1 MIPVG
6 YMAKRVSL
14 HPDWLQTERVVD
26 IYSVS
31 NCISKD
37 FADYIPYWKHNGYW
51 FFDSPEIIR
60 ELAHAR
66 SVDLTSTSLF
76 YYEVHDL
83 EFDAPT
89 REWRSFVP
97 EASFKTQVVVPDE
110 KELTGY
116 DVVTFSFGNSAECS
130 PLSCNALADE
140 MQTNQHCLLST
151 LEQARQLLEW
161 GRFDNT
167 EPGPYRIFAVHSVR
181 WP

>member
-1 MIPVG
+1 M
-6 YMAKRVSL
+6 
-14 HPDWLQTERVVD
+14 
-26 IYSVS
+26 
-31 NCISKD
+31 
-37 FADYIPYWKHNGYW
+37 
-51 FFDSPEIIR
+51 
-60 ELAHAR
+60 
-66 SVDLTSTSLF
+66 
-76 YYEVHDL
+76 
-83 EFDAPT
+83 
-89 REWRSFVP
+89 
-97 EASFKTQVVVPDE
+97 PDE